1 MKRIRK
7 FYILNIKMEGFK
19 RFKEPFSVALDK
31 VTYISGANGQ
41 GKTSVA
47 DAIAFAF
54 CGTPFNGERSCDRL
68 LHPECKEMNVEV
80 RFVDENGELH
90 ILSRR
95 RDLKSSTIMF
105 DEIITRQSDIS
116 AMFADKDIFLS
127 VLNPLYFIEKIA
139 DDGREFLQKLLPP
152 VKESEILEMLDESS
166 RTLIENENIPDPEF
180 YIKKRREE
188 LKELDE
194 SDKYLDGQID
204 LLKTQRRETEEKLD
218 SVLER
223 GSKIVDRKT
232 ELEEKQFDGIDVE
245 ALKAKRTAMADNTQ
259 ARAELIAKKTE
270 VENRQ
275 YKSKYTDEIAK
286 LRAEYTSLTGN
297 YNSLLEKGKSVKTGD
312 KCPTCNT
319 VVTEE
324 NYTGIIAQIK
334 KELAVIGSKA
344 TAVKAA
350 YKEVME
356 LDEKSRAK
364 FEEFRDED
372 LKKIETELSSINST
386 ESTEMLEAKIRLG
399 NLSEDEFSELQA
411 LIKQADDYAREVNAM
426 CETDKFPDKIKELEE
441 AVEYNEKRRKELQLI
456 IGAVKEYAAKRAE
469 KTLENLKMERA
480 AIKLFDTVKTTGEI
494 KSAFRFTYDGKD
506 YRWLSTSEKVRAGI
520 EVSKLL
526 ARLTGL
532 VYPVYIDNAE
542 CITSKFGSVY
552 GQAIFAFA
560 RNTAFSV
567 QYPVKIAEQM
577 KEAA

>member
-7 FYILNIKMEGFK
+7 FYILNVKMEGFK

-41 GKTSVA
+41 GKTSIA

-68 LHPECKEMNVEV
+68 LNPGCKEMNVEV
-80 RFVDENGELH
+80 RFVDENGEIH

-105 DEIITRQSDIS
+105 DGILTRQSDVS

-166 RTLIENENIPDPEF
+166 KALIENENIPDPEF

-232 ELEEKQFDGIDVE
+232 ELEEKQFNGIDVE
-245 ALKAKRTAMADNTQ
+245 ALKAKRAAMADNTQ
-259 ARAELIAKKTE
+259 ARAEFMAKKTE

-344 TAVKAA
+344 TAVKVA
-350 YKEVME
+350 YKEVIE

-364 FEEFRDED
+364 FEEFRNED
-372 LKKIETELSSINST
+372 LKKIEAELRSMNND
-386 ESTEMLEAKIRLG
+386 ESTEMLDAKIRLG
-399 NLSEDEFSELQA
+399 NLSDEEFSELQE

-469 KTLENLKMERA
+469 KTLENLKMEHA

-560 RNTAFSV
+560 RNTPFSV